1 MADTSN
7 WNWEPGEREVVDY
20 GSWKEDHDWVW
31 EPYASPDGETLAA
44 VVQNEEGE
52 FTMLVNGEPWESAFE
67 RIWSIKYSPD
77 NRMVAFASE
86 MGEWKLMVDGEP
98 SEETYGFLW
107 DLQFSEDGSAYA
119 SAVQN
124 DMQYCMQVNGQPWEE
139 LYDNA
144 NHFLLS
150 PSGKHSAAVVQAEAM
165 ETANIFK
172 FQQGVFSVAVDG
184 KAWDARFENAWHL
197 AFNDDESMVAAAMRT
212 SPFDYSVA
220 VDGKPWDQ
228 VFQCVWE
235 PVFKPGTS
243 EVYAPVRAGGKWTMA
258 KDGQLFWNGKYIQC
272 WRPQFNSEGSRLAA
286 IVSPKWGRWTIA
298 VDDKPWKTTYGDL
311 VDNLTFSP
319 DGGRI
324 GAVGKENERWFI
336 FVDDNPWSGDYDMAW
351 APVFSPD
358 GSHVAAKVEKG
369 GVYTL
374 LINGRELG
382 EGYQFMENPSFSPDS
397 SKMLIR
403 GVKNGKYVRTVK
415 PVAEIG

>member
-1 MADTSN
+1 
-7 WNWEPGEREVVDY
+7 
-20 GSWKEDHDWVW
+20 
-31 EPYASPDGETLAA
+31 
-44 VVQNEEGE
+44 
-52 FTMLVNGEPWESAFE
+52 
-67 RIWSIKYSPD
+67 
-77 NRMVAFASE
+77 
-86 MGEWKLMVDGEP
+86 
-98 SEETYGFLW
+98 
-107 DLQFSEDGSAYA
+107 
-119 SAVQN
+119 
-124 DMQYCMQVNGQPWEE
+124 
-139 LYDNA
+139 
-144 NHFLLS
+144 
-150 PSGKHSAAVVQAEAM
+150 
-165 ETANIFK
+165 
-172 FQQGVFSVAVDG
+172 
-184 KAWDARFENAWHL
+184 
-197 AFNDDESMVAAAMRT
+197 
-212 SPFDYSVA
+212 
-220 VDGKPWDQ
+220 
-228 VFQCVWE
+228 
-235 PVFKPGTS
+235 
-243 EVYAPVRAGGKWTMA
+243 MA